1 MKLKLGRLFWGIFF
15 LTAGILFLFRIT
27 LDYSLAFGDIIDFW
41 PILLIVLG
49 LSFILKNEILK
60 TIFIILIGITL
71 GILTFHFFDLT
82 INFFERDFFKSH
94 QNKEIIKKTEKLS
107 EEYDKNIKEMNIN
120 FEGGASS
127 IEIKGNTEK
136 LYEIIASNLNK
147 EWDFDFEKDSNIATL
162 NLKMK
167 NLNLHFDNRK
177 GGNYFNLLL
186 NKNLIYSF
194 NIDLGAAATNLD
206 LSDLLLK
213 KIDINAGAASMNIK
227 LGQPAI
233 DTLKLN
239 LDCGASSIKIQ
250 VPANIGCELYSD
262 LGLSSKN
269 INGFNKVKEN
279 LYRTANFDSTYK
291 KIFLN
296 LEGGISSLDV
306 NRY

>member
-1 MKLKLGRLFWGIFF
+1 MKLKLNRLFWGIFF
-15 LTAGILFLFRIT
+15 LTAGILFLLKIT

-49 LSFILKNEILK
+49 LSFIMKNEILK
-60 TIFIILIGITL
+60 TIFVLLIGITL
-71 GILTFHFFDLT
+71 GILTFHFFDAA

-94 QNKEIIKKTEKLS
+94 RNKEIINTERLF

-120 FEGGASS
+120 IKGGASS

-136 LYEIIASNLNK
+136 MYEIIASNLNK
-147 EWDFDFEKDSNIATL
+147 KWNFDLEKDSNIASL
-162 NLKMK
+162 NLQMK
-167 NLNLHFDNRK
+167 NVDLHLNDK
-177 GGNYFNLLL
+177 EKENYFSLLL

-194 NIDLGAAATNLD
+194 NIELGAASADIN
-206 LSDLLLK
+206 LSDLLIKTVDLDAGVSS
-213 KIDINAGAASMNIK
+213 IDIK

-233 DTLKLN
+233 DTLKANLN
-239 LDCGASSIKIQ
+239 CGASSIKIQ

-291 KIFLN
+291 KIFFN
-296 LEGGISSLDV
+296 LEGGILSLKVD
-306 NRY
+306 RY